1 MELNARYFGVISCP
15 DTSGKAIRKRYNK
28 DSVEEILEIY
38 KTISENNFFNLI
50 GIVDLDTFE
59 LVYPEIID
67 EDLIKGKL
75 EIINLEYD
83 TATQSLT

>member
-50 GIVDLDTFE
+50 GIVDLETFE
-59 LVYPEIID
+59 LVFPDILD
-67 EDLIKGKL
+67 EDLIRGKM
-75 EIINLEYD
+75 EIIEYEYN
-83 TATQSLT
+83 TATKT